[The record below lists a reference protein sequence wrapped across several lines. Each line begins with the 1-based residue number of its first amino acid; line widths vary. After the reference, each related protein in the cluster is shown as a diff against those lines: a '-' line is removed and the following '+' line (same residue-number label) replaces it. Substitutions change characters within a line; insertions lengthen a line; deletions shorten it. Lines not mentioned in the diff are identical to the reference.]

1 MIEITRKPIEVQKVI
16 DSVQSNDCGAV
27 VTFIGTV
34 RDNSE
39 SKSVLYLE
47 YDVYPEMAEKKLKEI
62 ASEIRAKWSLG
73 NVSMVHRVGRLEIG
87 EIVVVIAV
95 ASGHRQEGFQACQ
108 YAIDR
113 LKEIVPIWKKEFYAE
128 GNSTWIGHP

>member
-1 MIEITRKPIEVQKVI
+1 LIEITRKPIDVQKVI
-16 DSVQSNDCGAV
+16 DSVQSDDCGAL

-39 SKSVLYLE
+39 SKKVLYLE
-47 YDVYPEMAEKKLKEI
+47 YDVYPEMAEKKLTEI
-62 ASEIRAKWSLG
+62 ASEIKSKWGLE

-87 EIVVVIAV
+87 EIVVVIAI
-95 ASGHRQEGFQACQ
+95 ASGHRQEGFQASQ

-113 LKEIVPIWKKEFYAE
+113 LKEMVPIWKKEFYAE
-128 GNSTWIGHP
+128 GSSAWIGHP

>member
-1 MIEITRKPIEVQKVI
+1 MIEITRNPIDVQRVI
-16 DSVQSNDCGAV
+16 GSVQSNDCGAL

-39 SKSVLYLE
+39 SRRVLYLE

-62 ASEIRAKWSLG
+62 ASEIQTKWSLP
-73 NVSMVHRVGRLEIG
+73 NVSIVHRVGRLEIG

-95 ASGHRQEGFQACQ
+95 ASGHRREGFEACQ

-128 GNSTWIGHP
+128 GSSSWIGHP